1 MAKKQLSASARSGS
15 SGRFVPATSTSRS
28 PLRRAT
34 SGAFTTERRREFA
47 RDVSPAVK
55 RAVDHSIRD
64 NRQALRELEKA

>member
-1 MAKKQLSASARSGS
+1 MAKKQLSATAGSARN
-15 SGRFVPATSTSRS
+15 GRSVSATSTSRS

-34 SGAFTTERRREFA
+34 SGAFTTDRRREFA
-47 RDVSPAVK
+47 RGVSPAVK